1 MAWAATGPPSL
12 DLARVGTRLSSAPLK
27 GAGTLFPSASAS
39 CAGGPGPS
47 SRAEAEAS
55 SARDWS
61 LPPRWSSVAPPPYRV
76 GPASVC
82 RAATG
87 SSSGGTFRAF
97 PLPLFFFLAISHYH
111 PPSVH
116 TVVSYQSPMP
126 HQTLTSPTPSP
137 APPPPLLGTLKEP
150 NLAFLIHP
158 FPRPRV
164 PPSIALSPGRSHAT
178 KDLDCSRS
186 SSLLCRLSHLVS
198 FRSALTQACNRA
210 PPPARDLNPLLLSYA
225 C

>member
-1 MAWAATGPPSL
+1 MTASFASALSGLSDLEGDGLGGDRSTFTLILIGVGTPPELGSL
-12 DLARVGTRLSSAPLK
+12 DSS
-27 GAGTLFPSASAS
+27 GRTEAGNGFASASAS
-39 CAGGPGPS
+39 CAGGPAPP

-55 SARDWS
+55 SALAIGPS
-61 LPPRWSSVAPPPYRV
+61 PPPLEFCGTSSSTV
-76 GPASVC
+76 LASASVC

-164 PPSIALSPGRSHAT
+164 PPSIALSPVA
-178 KDLDCSRS
+178 
-186 SSLLCRLSHLVS
+186 
-198 FRSALTQACNRA
+198 F
-210 PPPARDLNPLLLSYA
+210 PPSD
-225 C
+225 